1 MTAGSIQ
8 AAILAGGQS
17 RRMGHD
23 KSFLDLNGKP
33 LIQHV
38 IDPLRSLGLDIML
51 ITNTPA
57 LYAHLDLPMFT
68 DELPNNGSLGGLY
81 TALVKA
87 TAPHVLCVACDM
99 PFLNSALL
107 HWLIALRADYD
118 AVIPVTNATAHNLHA
133 VYARSCL
140 PTILRQIE
148 QHNLRITDFYQSLTV
163 RYVSESELRLYD
175 PDLRSLMN
183 LNTPADVQQA
193 VSGTPE

>member
-1 MTAGSIQ
+1 
-8 AAILAGGQS
+8 
-17 RRMGHD
+17 MGHD

-38 IDPLRSLGLDIML
+38 IDPLRSLGLEIML
-51 ITNTPA
+51 ITNTPT

-81 TALVKA
+81 TALAKA

-99 PFLNSALL
+99 PFLNPALL
-107 HWLIALRADYD
+107 HWLMGLRADYE

-133 VYARSCL
+133 IYARSCL

-148 QHNLRITDFYQSLTV
+148 QHNLRITDFYQSLNV
-163 RYVSESELRLYD
+163 RYVSESELRVYD

-193 VSGTPE
+193 VSGKPE